1 MRSMPATTSHFYY
14 RYPPDATGSE
24 GGPRAEQSRRGGRK
38 SATRRNI
45 TAACGSRTA
54 TGRSARA
61 VGYCGAVPR
70 LPSADV
76 QGSRTPKTGR
86 QKRDGGGCVPA
97 PRRSRITAAQTT
109 PPLPVRA
116 AAETKRPE
124 KVIIRHEITFR
135 QERSAD
141 EEGTTTRRREIRRA
155 RPDRQGRSEDA
166 DGATAPCPIPARD
179 GIPVRNDGATRRGAC
194 GGVAPARR
202 VRDLRPQLA
211 QRALRTGHRGPQAAV
226 SPLRRGQNPQSRRTD
241 AARAGIDAGQMPRAG
256 ACRRMLHG
264 ATRPGRRAAFRP
276 HRRGHRPSRRCGRPI
291 YPRCGRKP
299 LVILRT
305 RQNILSL
312 SGRKIVLSLRRSRR
326 REGTIAGKTVLDRR
340 PAGTNLFRSRRT
352 QKNKCRILNPNR

>member
-1 MRSMPATTSHFYY
+1 M
-14 RYPPDATGSE
+14 
-24 GGPRAEQSRRGGRK
+24 RRGAKEVRGQ
-38 SATRRNI
+38 SSP
-45 TAACGSRTA
+45 AAAAGNPQHDGTSRQ
-54 TGRSARA
+54 RA
-61 VGYCGAVPR
+61 GAALRQAGPHAPSDIAGLCLGCR
-70 LPSADV
+70 LRTM
-76 QGSRTPKTGR
+76 QGSRTPKAGR
-86 QKRDGGGCVPA
+86 QKQDGGGCVPA

-109 PPLPVRA
+109 PPLPVR
-116 AAETKRPE
+116 
-124 KVIIRHEITFR
+124 
-135 QERSAD
+135 
-141 EEGTTTRRREIRRA
+141 
-155 RPDRQGRSEDA
+155 DA

-276 HRRGHRPSRRCGRPI
+276 HRRGHRPTRRCGRPI

>member
-1 MRSMPATTSHFYY
+1 M
-14 RYPPDATGSE
+14 
-24 GGPRAEQSRRGGRK
+24 RRGAKEVRGQ
-38 SATRRNI
+38 SSP
-45 TAACGSRTA
+45 AAAAGNPQHDGTSRQ
-54 TGRSARA
+54 RA
-61 VGYCGAVPR
+61 GAALRQAGPHVPSDIAGLCLGCR
-70 LPSADV
+70 LRTM
-76 QGSRTPKTGR
+76 QGSRTPKAGR
-86 QKRDGGGCVPA
+86 QKQDGGGCVPA